1 MAHEFDGEKYE
12 QASAHQKE
20 WGARLIA
27 ELGLR
32 GDQRVLDL
40 GCGDGALTA
49 RITEALPEGEVIGID
64 ASQGTIEVA
73 LQKKRDNLGYL
84 RMDIDDLSLPGQFD
98 VVFSNATL
106 HWVRDHNRLLANVR
120 MSLKEKGVLR
130 FDFGG
135 EGNCSHFLKVIREAM
150 ADEAF
155 DRYFKDFQWP
165 WYMPPVEEYEALARR
180 AGFVEARVWG
190 EIADRFFPDR
200 ETMIRWVDQP
210 SLVPSSPGLRKS
222 TRRRFEASSSGGWWK
237 RRSSRTPRASR
248 RSAGSTYLPGKKACC
263 LNQGSPMKSVRSSR
277 SNLLTNT
284 TDKGTLSDRGH
295 PCG

>member
-1 MAHEFDGEKYE
+1 MAHEFDGKKYE

-20 WGARLIA
+20 WGERLIA
-27 ELGLR
+27 ELDLR
-32 GDQRVLDL
+32 GDERVLDL
-40 GCGDGALTA
+40 GCGDGTLTA
-49 RITEALPEGEVIGID
+49 RIAEALPRGEVIGID
-64 ASQGTIEVA
+64 ASQGMIEVA
-73 LQKKRDNLGYL
+73 LQKKRGNLEFL
-84 RMDIDDLSLPGQFD
+84 RMNIDDLSFSEQFD

-120 MSLKEKGVLR
+120 TSLKEGGLFR

-155 DRYFKDFQWP
+155 SSYFKDFPWP
-165 WYMPPVEEYEALARR
+165 WYMPPVAEYEALVRR

-210 SLVPSSPGLRKS
+210 SLVPFLARVAEEHRATFRGFVVRRMVEETLQPDATCFETFRRINVFARKKSASP
-222 TRRRFEASSSGGWWK
+222 
-237 RRSSRTPRASR
+237 
-248 RSAGSTYLPGKKACC
+248 
-263 LNQGSPMKSVRSSR
+263 
-277 SNLLTNT
+277 
-284 TDKGTLSDRGH
+284 KGIANDEH
-295 PCG
+295 PFVPQ